1 MIEDMTIHG
10 SIHDYTQ
17 PYIEEKNLMTILEL
31 LEQDN
36 ITGNWVDSTY
46 GRKHE
51 SQCPGCGGDDRFHVW
66 PDQEEGGRFW
76 CRKCGKSGNV
86 ISYLM
91 HFRGMDYGQA
101 LALSGISPHRSLRKR
116 SITVSQTVPKKLLND
131 EPGVRWRLQCRGFL
145 EWSKNCLWGSRY
157 IIFRSWLNKDRGL
170 KEETIEDANL
180 GWLPVDWYT
189 DRKDWGL
196 AEKAKDVGTQSQ
208 LWIPAGLVIP
218 CFHNGQLQRLRIRR
232 HNITEGDRYYV
243 LPGSSPIPMI
253 LGDGDIF
260 IIVESEL
267 DALLL
272 RQEAGDLVGI
282 IALGSALI
290 RPDEEISKL
299 LHRAKKLMVSLDT
312 DKAGAKE
319 SWQWWLKRFS
329 NAIRWPVIL
338 GKDPTEAYI
347 KGLNLRDWVK
357 AGIIAEQPRTP
368 IVISTTTS
376 LKKEKESPVEVSPV
390 SESIMKQ
397 LEQFKCSSIMALI
410 IMAEGDD
417 PFKDKIT
424 AFAIGAPDHSPVLI
438 DLAQPNT
445 EKTMNYLKELL
456 ESNSEKVFYDAK
468 KAMSFLHVAG
478 VEING
483 PIYDVMLADKILG
496 AGTRV
501 KSRELHDVAKV
512 YSGII
517 PKNDLRNIS
526 TTDEAAVLLKLRES
540 TLVSLID
547 NNLMDTAALEFDCI
561 HAVLEM
567 ERNGIRVDEAKLLA
581 MLQTLS
587 SKKGILEQAL
597 RQELGNI
604 INLNSQK
611 QVKEALDA
619 KGIMINDT
627 KQATILPMTTIHPFL
642 SDYVSYKKV
651 THEISLINN
660 LLIRIVAAT
669 SRLHPQYSQIG
680 APTGRFSCHNPNLQA
695 IPSGEDFRSCFIA
708 EDGHKLVIADYSQIE
723 LRIVAEISQ
732 DKRMIDAY
740 QKGEDLHR
748 LTAAVITGKSIRDI
762 TKEERGAAKAVNFG
776 LIYAMGAKSLKEYS
790 LITYGVSM
798 TMQQAQDF
806 RSKFFSAY
814 EGISRWH
821 QDVQRNM
828 ARETRTLGNR
838 RRQWGDG
845 PINLAELLNTPVQG
859 TSADI
864 TKKALCILHD
874 RSRHNEIRIIG
885 CIHDEIIIEAPV
897 EEIDTAAQ
905 ILKQSMIDAGT
916 AYLKDVP
923 VVVEV
928 SIACNWYEK

>member
-1 MIEDMTIHG
+1 
-10 SIHDYTQ
+10 
-17 PYIEEKNLMTILEL
+17 MTILEL

-36 ITGNWVDSTY
+36 ITGNWMDSTY
-46 GRKHE
+46 GKKHE
-51 SQCPGCGGDDRFHVW
+51 SKCPSCGGDNRFHVW
-66 PDQEEGGRFW
+66 PDLEEGGRFW

-91 HFRGMDYGQA
+91 HFKGMGYGQA
-101 LALSGISPHRSLRKR
+101 LAVSGMSPHRSLRKR
-116 SITVSQTVPKKLLND
+116 NIIIGQTIPKKLYND
-131 EPGVRWRLQCRGFL
+131 QSGVQWRLQCRGFL
-145 EWSKNCLWGSRY
+145 EWSKNRLWDSRY
-157 IIFRSWLNKDRGL
+157 VIFRSWLNKDRGL
-170 KEETIEDANL
+170 KEETIKDANL

-196 AEKAKDVGTQSQ
+196 PEKTKEDGTQSQ

-253 LGDGDIF
+253 FGDREIF

-272 RQEAGDLVGI
+272 RQETGDLVGV

-290 RPDEEISKL
+290 RPDEEISEM
-299 LHRAKKLMVSLDT
+299 LHRAKKIFVSLDSDDT
-312 DKAGAKE
+312 GAKE
-319 SWQWWLKRFS
+319 SWQWWLNRFP

-338 GKDPTEAYI
+338 GKDPTAAYL
-347 KGLNLRDWVK
+347 KGLNLKDWVK
-357 AGIIAEQPRTP
+357 AGIMAEQRQ
-368 IVISTTTS
+368 ISIAISPTAS
-376 LKKEKESPVEVSPV
+376 LKEGNELPVAVSPV
-390 SESIMKQ
+390 SGSIMEQ
-397 LEQFKCSSIMALI
+397 LEQFKRSSIITLK

-424 AFAIGAPDHSPVLI
+424 AIAMGAPDQTPVMLDLI
-438 DLAQPNT
+438 QSNT
-445 EKTMNYLKELL
+445 EETMNNLKGLL
-456 ESNSEKVFYDAK
+456 NSTSEKIFYDAK
-468 KAMSFLHVAG
+468 KALSFLHAAG
-478 VEING
+478 LEING

-496 AGTRV
+496 AGTGV
-501 KSRELHDVAKV
+501 KSRGLHDVIKA
-512 YSGII
+512 YSGTI
-517 PKNDLRNIS
+517 PKNNLRNIS
-526 TTDEAAVLLKLRES
+526 ITDEVAILLGLRES
-540 TLVSLID
+540 TLVGLTA
-547 NNLMDTAALEFDCI
+547 NNVMDTAALEFDCI
-561 HAVLEM
+561 RAVLEM
-567 ERNGIRVDEAKLLA
+567 EKNGIRIDEAKLLA
-581 MLQTLS
+581 MLQTLF

-604 INLNSQK
+604 NLNSPK
-611 QVKEALDA
+611 QVIEVLHSKNIIIKDTQ
-619 KGIMINDT
+619 KG
-627 KQATILPMTTIHPFL
+627 TILPLASQYQFL
-642 SDYVSYKKV
+642 SDYLSYREIA
-651 THEISLINN
+651 HSISLING
-660 LLIRIVAAT
+660 LI
-669 SRLHPQYSQIG
+669 SRFNKDTGRLYPEYSQIG

-695 IPSGEDFRSCFIA
+695 IPSGKEFRSCFIA

-762 TKEERGAAKAVNFG
+762 TKEERRAAKALNFG
-776 LIYAMGAKSLKEYS
+776 LIYAMGPKTLRDYS
-790 LITYGVSM
+790 LNNYGVSM
-798 TMQQAQDF
+798 TFQQAKDF

-821 QDVQRNM
+821 QDVQKNM

-845 PINLAELLNTPVQG
+845 PINVAELLNTPVQG

-864 TKKALCILHD
+864 TKKALCIIYD

-885 CIHDEIIIEAPV
+885 CIHDEIIIEAPI

-905 ILKQSMIDAGT
+905 MLKQSMVDAGT

-928 SIACNWYEK
+928 SVADNWYEK